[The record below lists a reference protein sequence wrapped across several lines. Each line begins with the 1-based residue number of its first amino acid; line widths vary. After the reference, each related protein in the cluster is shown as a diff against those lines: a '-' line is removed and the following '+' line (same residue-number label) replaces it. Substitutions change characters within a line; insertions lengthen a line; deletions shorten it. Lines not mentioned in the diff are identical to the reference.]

1 MRKEIMEELIL
12 RSLQGRASVEER
24 RALRQ
29 WLSKSTVNEAR
40 FQEVAR
46 IWALTALS
54 SLEGEDAEAATSR
67 ANAFLARVRRSAHGG
82 GRRLLRRGIAAVL
95 VLTLGF
101 ALGRLS
107 GVLGSEVQLP
117 AQVPGSSQS
126 SSQR

>member
-1 MRKEIMEELIL
+1 MEELIL

-24 RALRQ
+24 RTLRQ
-29 WLSKSTVNEAR
+29 WLGKSTVNEAR

-54 SLEGEDAEAATSR
+54 SLEGEDAEAATHR
-67 ANAFLARVRRSAHGG
+67 ADAFLARVRSGARGS
-82 GRRLLRRGIAAVL
+82 GRRLVRRGIAAVL

-107 GVLGSEVQLP
+107 GVLGSEVE
-117 AQVPGSSQS
+117 VPSQDARPSQGSSQ
-126 SSQR
+126 R